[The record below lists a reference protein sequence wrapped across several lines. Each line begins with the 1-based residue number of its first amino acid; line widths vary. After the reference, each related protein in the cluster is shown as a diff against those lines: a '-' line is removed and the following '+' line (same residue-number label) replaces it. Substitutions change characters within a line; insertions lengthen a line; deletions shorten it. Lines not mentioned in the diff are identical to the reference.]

1 MTDCLSEGHY
11 TVLTLQHL
19 LLINQLVNLIT
30 FLVSTT
36 TPLLLMM
43 SCETNQLLNYETKQ
57 IFESIL

>member
-30 FLVSTT
+30 LLVSTIA
-36 TPLLLMM
+36 PLLLMM
-43 SCETNQLLNYETKQ
+43 SCETNQLFNYETKQ
-57 IFESIL
+57 IFKSIL